1 VAGGY
6 RLAAAKVHSPHIVV
20 FVEFGAGH
28 ARVKLVIIVFATGF
42 DAMTGPLKALNLKA
56 AGAVHS
62 TQYRHSPRTL
72 AAHQSAGKYR
82 TANAVAAARPGRIE
96 YRHVAGDN
104 HSESVAIHSWS
115 KTARFR

>member
-56 AGAVHS
+56 AGAYTRRS
-62 TQYRHSPRTL
+62 IGT
-72 AAHQSAGKYR
+72 
-82 TANAVAAARPGRIE
+82 RPGPSLHTSLLASTGPPTR
-96 YRHVAGDN
+96 
-104 HSESVAIHSWS
+104 
-115 KTARFR
+115 